1 MPETFG
7 ARLIAERERMGLAQ
21 GDMKAIA
28 GVSRRTQFNYEQ
40 SVRLPDVSYLA
51 ALATHGFDIGYLV
64 TGKRSPHGGVVNEAL
79 LRNVFVVVESAL
91 SNASHSIDV
100 EKKSKLVALVY
111 QTSAENGQV
120 DPLVV
125 QKAVDLIS

>member
-7 ARLIAERERMGLAQ
+7 ARLIAERERIGLAQ

-28 GVSRRTQFNYEQ
+28 NVSRRTQFNYEQ

-51 ALATHGFDIGYLV
+51 ALATHGFDIGYLI
-64 TGKRSPHGGVVNEAL
+64 TGKRSLHAGVVDEDL
-79 LRNVFVVVESAL
+79 LRKVFVAVETAL
-91 SNASHSIDV
+91 SSASHSIDV
-100 EKKSKLVALVY
+100 EKKSRLVALVY

-120 DPLVV
+120 DALVV
-125 QKAVDLIS
+125 QKAVALIS